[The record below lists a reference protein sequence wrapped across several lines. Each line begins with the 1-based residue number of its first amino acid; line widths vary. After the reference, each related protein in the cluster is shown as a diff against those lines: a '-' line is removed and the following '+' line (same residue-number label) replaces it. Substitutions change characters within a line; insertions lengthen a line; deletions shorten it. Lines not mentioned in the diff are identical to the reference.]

1 MRGGPTGGGGPA
13 VPEEPVHGPLGTG
26 KSPRCREDER
36 RWTPVTS
43 CTITR
48 HAWQRFFSRASQR
61 MRTARETARAAE
73 PAARDRDRD
82 SGSASRCGRSR
93 VLAEA
98 KAHRFIVEAW
108 QNMAECVR
116 TATDPDKQDALA
128 LTRYG
133 LDIAVHQV
141 ATIYAEHPDYD
152 ACWKP

>member
-1 MRGGPTGGGGPA
+1 MDA
-13 VPEEPVHGPLGTG
+13 SDFVHDYQTRLAAFLLA
-26 KSPRCREDER
+26 RIAEDENG
-36 RWTPVTS
+36 
-43 CTITR
+43 
-48 HAWQRFFSRASQR
+48 
-61 MRTARETARAAE
+61 ARNGEGDPDQGPAE